1 MSNSSDQ
8 GGRPSEPPQGP
19 GSSLPI
25 GRVALLLILFIV
37 ATAVLVGQLHPSKA
51 TTASSATATTATT
64 TATTTPGSPTTA
76 ASSPTTTKPKSS
88 TTTGPT
94 TPPAKVT
101 VLVANGSTVSGE
113 ATKIT
118 AQLHAAGWDTL
129 PPVNSATNV
138 SSSTV
143 YYAPGFQPS
152 ATSIASSL
160 GVPASQVQPV
170 SSSVPVSSVAGADV
184 VVVIGPDVANRSSAS
199 TTTTAAPTAT
209 TKAK

>member
-19 GSSLPI
+19 GNSLPI

-143 YYAPGFQPS
+143 YYAP
-152 ATSIASSL
+152 ASSPPP
-160 GVPASQVQPV
+160 PASPRRWGCPPRRC
-170 SSSVPVSSVAGADV
+170 S
-184 VVVIGPDVANRSSAS
+184 RSRRRCR
-199 TTTTAAPTAT
+199 
-209 TKAK
+209 

>member
-64 TATTTPGSPTTA
+64 TTTTTTPGSPTTA

-88 TTTGPT
+88 PSTGAT

-113 ATKIT
+113 ATRIT

-160 GVPASQVQPV
+160 GVPASQVQPL

-199 TTTTAAPTAT
+199 TTTAAPTTT

>member
-113 ATKIT
+113 ATRIT

-152 ATSIASSL
+152 ATSIAASL
-160 GVPASQVQPV
+160 GVPASQVQPL

-199 TTTTAAPTAT
+199 TTTAAPTTT

>member
-113 ATKIT
+113 ATRIT

-160 GVPASQVQPV
+160 GVPASQVQPL

-199 TTTTAAPTAT
+199 TTTAAPTAT